1 MIKNKEE
8 IIQKHTEKIRE
19 QVKIY
24 VEEIDTLSET
34 KGFRIEKIE
43 KEWGKLEDKTKEVYK
58 EINEELIR
66 QLDEKEIIRIKK
78 RNMGKKE

>member
-1 MIKNKEE
+1 M
-8 IIQKHTEKIRE
+8 
-19 QVKIY
+19 KIY

-43 KEWGKLEDKTKEVYK
+43 KEWEKLEDKTKEVYK

-66 QLDEKEIIRIKK
+66 QMDEKEIIRIKK

>member
-8 IIQKHTEKIRE
+8 IIQKHTEKIIE

-43 KEWGKLEDKTKEVYK
+43 KEWEKLEDKTKEVYK

>member
-8 IIQKHTEKIRE
+8 IIQKHTEKIIE

-43 KEWGKLEDKTKEVYK
+43 KEWEKLEDKTKEVYK

-66 QLDEKEIIRIKK
+66 QMDEKEIIRIKK